1 MKILNKIIAFIFI
14 LAVVFACETDE
25 DKLYSLDYMT
35 APGNVSAIFN
45 ITQDN
50 TGIVT
55 IIPNA
60 EGALSYRISFGD
72 GSEIEEY
79 TQGEVVTHTYAEGIY
94 EVSILAVGTT
104 GVTTELIQEVIVSFK
119 APQNL
124 EIKIENDLSI
134 SQQVNFSATAEYAAV
149 FEVYF
154 GDIVDEEPTAVM
166 PDVII
171 SHLYAEAGDYE
182 IRVIAKSAGAAT
194 TDSTFTFTVTEILA
208 PTSSA
213 PTPPTRNVGDVISF
227 YSSVHTDIEGINY
240 NPDWGQSG
248 QGSSFAEFDLNGD
261 KMLQY
266 INLSYQGIALAE
278 ETSVDVT
285 AMEFLHMDV
294 WTADVTKME
303 TSLISGTNGEKPVS
317 SDLTAFE
324 WTSIDLPLTAFTDQG
339 LTVADIIQL
348 KLVGDPWAGGTVF
361 IDNIYF
367 YKAKSSTPTEAAPTP
382 PARYVYD
389 VVSIFSDAYTNITVN
404 EWNPVWG
411 QATVLSNVDFSG
423 NNVLLYES
431 LDYTGIV
438 TDYDNPTD
446 LSAMTFVHFDYWTS
460 DADKLALKL
469 VNTIVA
475 SEDIVEISAVTVGSW
490 VSVDIALADYSTD
503 LTAVTQLLFESSGA
517 TVYIDNLYFYKAPT
531 EAAPTPTMDAADVIS
546 IFSDAYTDIT
556 VNEWN
561 PDWGQTTALT
571 NVDFG
576 GNNVLFYQAL
586 NYTGIVTDY
595 DNPTDLSG
603 KTYAHFDYW
612 TNDAI
617 SLSLKLVNTVA
628 GSEDIEAVPSI
639 TFGSWVSVDIALA
652 DYSTDLTAVTQL
664 LFESSGATVFIDNL
678 YFY

>member
-1 MKILNKIIAFIFI
+1 MKILNKISAFIFI

-25 DKLYSLDYMT
+25 DKLYSLDYVT
-35 APGNVSAIFN
+35 APINVSAIFN

-60 EGALSYRISFGD
+60 DGASSYRIDFGD
-72 GSEIEEY
+72 GSEVEEY
-79 TQGEVVTHTYAEGIY
+79 TQGQEATHTYIEGVY
-94 EVSILAVGTT
+94 QLSILAIGST
-104 GVTTELIQEVIVSFK
+104 GLSTEFIQEVNVSFK
-119 APQNL
+119 APENL
-124 EIKIENDLSI
+124 KIKIENDLSI
-134 SQQVNFSATAEYAAV
+134 SKQVNISATADYAAV
-149 FEVYF
+149 FEIYF
-154 GDIVDEEPTAVM
+154 GDTVDEEPTAAM
-166 PDVII
+166 PDVVA
-171 SHLYAEAGDYE
+171 SHIYPVAGDYE

-208 PTSSA
+208 PVTSA
-213 PTPPTRNVGDVISF
+213 PTPPSRNVEDVISI
-227 YSSVHTDIEGINY
+227 YSSAYDDIEGINY

-248 QGSSFAEFDLNGD
+248 QGSSYGEFDLNGD

-266 INLSYQGIALAE
+266 INLSYQGIALADG
-278 ETSVDVT
+278 TSVDIT
-285 AMEFLHMDV
+285 DMEFLHMDV
-294 WTADVTKME
+294 WTPDVTKLE

-324 WTSIDLPLTAFTDQG
+324 WTSIDLAISAFTDQG

-348 KLVGDPWAGGTVF
+348 KLVGDPWAAGTVF
-361 IDNIYF
+361 VDNIYF
-367 YKAKSSTPTEAAPTP
+367 YKAKSSSPTQAAPVP
-382 PARYVYD
+382 PARYVSD
-389 VVSIFSDAYTNITVN
+389 VISIFSDAYTNTTVN
-404 EWNPVWG
+404 EWNPGWG
-411 QATVLSNVDFSG
+411 QATTLTSIDFSG

-431 LDYTGIV
+431 LDFTGIV

-469 VNTIVA
+469 VNTVA
-475 SEDIVEISAVTVGSW
+475 GSEDIVEVSDVTVGSW

-503 LTAVTQLLFESSGA
+503 LTAVTQLLFESSSA

-531 EAAPTPTMDAADVIS
+531 EAAPTPTTNAADVIS
-546 IFSDAYTDIT
+546 IFSDAYTNIT

-561 PDWGQTTALT
+561 PGWGQTTTLT

-576 GNNVLFYQAL
+576 GNNVLLYQAL

-603 KTYAHFDYW
+603 KTYVHFDYW
-612 TNDAI
+612 TNDAT
-617 SLSLKLVNTVA
+617 SLALKLVNTIA
-628 GSEDIEAVPSI
+628 GNEDIEVVPSI
-639 TFGSWVSVDIALA
+639 TLGSWAGVDIALA
-652 DYSTDLTAVTQL
+652 DYSTDLTGVTQL
-664 LFESSGATVFIDNL
+664 LFESSSAMVFIDNL